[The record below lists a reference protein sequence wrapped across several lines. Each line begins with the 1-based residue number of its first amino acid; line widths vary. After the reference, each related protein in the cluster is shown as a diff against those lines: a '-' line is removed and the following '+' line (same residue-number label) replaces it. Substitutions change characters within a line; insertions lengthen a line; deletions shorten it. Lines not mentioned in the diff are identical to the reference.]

1 MATIGNKMKAWFKK
15 SVWKNS
21 KCMKK
26 KNVEYN
32 EKEMRNFVS
41 KHIIHF
47 EN

>member
-1 MATIGNKMKAWFKK
+1 MCIGNKMKSLLKK

-26 KNVEYN
+26 KKTLEDN

-41 KHIIHF
+41 KHIIHV
-47 EN
+47 